1 MKAIIKQLVR
11 EAIIDGDM
19 QELLERSRQGE
30 IFNLYDELEKL
41 GFSQN
46 EIVAAA
52 IREMERQARGLRRIG
67 SILTIQAIA
76 EGLLLPEDFS

>member
-1 MKAIIKQLVR
+1 MKENIEQFVR
-11 EAIIDGDM
+11 EAIIDGHL

-30 IFNLYDELEKL
+30 EFNLYDELEKL

-52 IREMERQARGLRRIG
+52 IREMEKQAENLRKISEWLRKNSFFG
-67 SILTIQAIA
+67 
-76 EGLLLPEDFS
+76 